1 MKEPDISTLLVSVYK
16 VMRRYGVSNVVKKL
30 RQIETNRIDLT
41 KSDSI
46 DLIVSVVCTDY
57 KVKRSDLFSRKKAV
71 VLSESKK
78 MAVILMHEEAEMSP
92 KEIAWYFNR
101 HSKSVYRILDEYG
114 LMTAEVKWQRDF
126 LEKKKILA
134 QKINRDQKKSKIA
147 S

>member
-1 MKEPDISTLLVSVYK
+1 
-16 VMRRYGVSNVVKKL
+16 MRRYGVSNVVNKL
-30 RQIETNRIDLT
+30 RQLESNRINLS

-46 DLIVSVVCTDY
+46 DLIVSIVCKDY
-57 KVKRSDLFSRKKAV
+57 GVKRDDLFSRKKAV

-78 MAVILMHEEAEMSP
+78 MAVILMYEEAEMSP

-114 LMTAEVKWQRDF
+114 LMTSEVKWQRDF

-134 QKINRDQKKSKIA
+134 EKIFREQKTTKIA
-147 S
+147 